1 MAKRK
6 QPNGDG
12 GMKVNRIP
20 NPKANS
26 TKGRLPDFYGS
37 RSARTG
43 STTRPRVSTYNA
55 NVEQGIMA
63 PMAPNIEQRVMAPMA
78 PNVEQ
83 GIMAPMAPN
92 VEQRLKPTSL
102 DIKRE
107 LNGTE
112 QFTRELAGRIA
123 KTKSRPI
130 GKNKRGNK

>member
-26 TKGRLPDFYGS
+26 TSGRLPDFYGS
-37 RSARTG
+37 RSTRTG
-43 STTRPRVSTYNA
+43 RTTSPRVSTYNA
-55 NVEQGIMA
+55 NVEQGIME
-63 PMAPNIEQRVMAPMA
+63 PMAPNIEQRV
-78 PNVEQ
+78 
-83 GIMAPMAPN
+83 MAPMAPN

-107 LNGTE
+107 LNGTACRST
-112 QFTRELAGRIA
+112 QRRLCM
-123 KTKSRPI
+123 PVLPL
-130 GKNKRGNK
+130 